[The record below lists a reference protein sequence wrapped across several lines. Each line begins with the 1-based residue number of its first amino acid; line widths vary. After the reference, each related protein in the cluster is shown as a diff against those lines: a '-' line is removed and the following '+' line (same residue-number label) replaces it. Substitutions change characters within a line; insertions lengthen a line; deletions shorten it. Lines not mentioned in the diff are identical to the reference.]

1 MNVGD
6 KVWVES
12 MGGEWLKAVVVPQPE
27 GVVAVRGK
35 VFVCLENQPNAV
47 YRVAKYEVKERN
59 D

>member
-6 KVWVES
+6 KVWVEF
-12 MGGEWLKAVVVPQPE
+12 GAVWHKAVVVPQPE

-35 VFVCLENQPNAV
+35 VFVRFENFEDV
-47 YRVAKYEVKERN
+47 YRVNKYWVKERN